1 MLRIVLDT
9 NQLVKALM
17 RPPELA
23 TFMMAWDSKRFTVL
37 CSPELL
43 KEYQL
48 VLNYPEIA
56 NLIYPELLR
65 AFQSHLIHDFEII
78 DLPQIPQL
86 CRDPDDDKV
95 IATALYG
102 RADYLLTEDQDLKTD
117 VLIKLFG
124 ETGIQIATMDR
135 FIRILDKI

>member
-23 TFMMAWDSKRFTVL
+23 TFVMAWESKRFTVL
-37 CSPELL
+37 CSAELL
-43 KEYQL
+43 AEYQL

-56 NLIYPELLR
+56 ALIYPELLR
-65 AFQSHLIHDFEII
+65 SFQSHLIHDLKMIN
-78 DLPQIPQL
+78 LPQIPSL

-102 RADYLLTEDQDLKTD
+102 RAHYLLTEDQDLQTD
-117 VLIKLFG
+117 VLIELFQKANT
-124 ETGIQIATMDR
+124 ELTTMDNL
-135 FIRILDKI
+135 IGILDKL